1 MSAKLIINQEHNGL
15 ELYFSEKPDEDVLT
29 ALKAA
34 SWRYHRVKKCWYA
47 RQTPVN
53 AELAHRFSQGD
64 SMEVP
69 SKSPT
74 TPMPAYDCVDGTS
87 IFESADISIWEH
99 HEGYFADIHAFVS
112 VKPQRIIIKDLR
124 NALVPG
130 KECERLTLEP
140 EDVYSSECLFSGLN
154 TFREVY
160 DKFYVRGE
168 LPDCHVYRSQSRSM
182 QTFTPFRL
190 IRPIQPP
197 VKWTLPHVWKAIL
210 SGQIF
215 DGQVDGRYT
224 DDYAYD
230 AAMNFRAGVKLHLPS
245 FAQELIES
253 PSGWH
258 VTANAQDDGIIR
270 LSVNCHSFYL
280 NTLLFDAKCD
290 WPENIRRRQQ
300 RAEALQKHNVE
311 MQARLLTS
319 EQVME
324 KTADGLLFDATVLRM
339 NDNTGRYET
348 HSELLMRSQV
358 VEDERLWR
366 DVVDIVIHPIEDDA
380 LFDIECS
387 SLFHADDRVMLS
399 ENGAVVTGKTL
410 LELLSD
416 PHTAEMIGEVQAR
429 RQTLAAFRASLED
442 WRDGRIRSL
451 FNPVPTARMQLA
463 LDRLDQEEARIHET
477 V

>member
-47 RQTPVN
+47 RQTPFN

-124 NALVPG
+124 NALIPG

-168 LPDCHVYRSQSRSM
+168 LPDCHVYRS
-182 QTFTPFRL
+182 
-190 IRPIQPP
+190 
-197 VKWTLPHVWKAIL
+197 
-210 SGQIF
+210 
-215 DGQVDGRYT
+215 
-224 DDYAYD
+224 
-230 AAMNFRAGVKLHLPS
+230 
-245 FAQELIES
+245 
-253 PSGWH
+253 
-258 VTANAQDDGIIR
+258 
-270 LSVNCHSFYL
+270 
-280 NTLLFDAKCD
+280 
-290 WPENIRRRQQ
+290 
-300 RAEALQKHNVE
+300 
-311 MQARLLTS
+311 
-319 EQVME
+319 
-324 KTADGLLFDATVLRM
+324 
-339 NDNTGRYET
+339 
-348 HSELLMRSQV
+348 
-358 VEDERLWR
+358 
-366 DVVDIVIHPIEDDA
+366 
-380 LFDIECS
+380 
-387 SLFHADDRVMLS
+387 
-399 ENGAVVTGKTL
+399 
-410 LELLSD
+410 
-416 PHTAEMIGEVQAR
+416 
-429 RQTLAAFRASLED
+429 
-442 WRDGRIRSL
+442 
-451 FNPVPTARMQLA
+451 
-463 LDRLDQEEARIHET
+463 
-477 V
+477 